1 MVKIRR
7 GEGVGYEYF
16 CLISPPPPPS
26 TLQIKHGTIDYT
38 MNFLTLTRSNETPA
52 FQAML
57 HYVVFTGLKVKTVNS
72 VNITTSIQVA
82 SVFQVNEKARLVKNF
97 KNPYDKMSKMAFW
110 WTSKL
115 WSVYKGKVKFY
126 WGNNRRKSKEK
137 SYGLRN
143 KDADKL
149 GSMRRHKRT
158 HRLTLFTT
166 KKSIRITSF

>member
-1 MVKIRR
+1 M
-7 GEGVGYEYF
+7 GYEYF

-110 WTSKL
+110 
-115 WSVYKGKVKFY
+115 
-126 WGNNRRKSKEK
+126 
-137 SYGLRN
+137 
-143 KDADKL
+143 
-149 GSMRRHKRT
+149 
-158 HRLTLFTT
+158 
-166 KKSIRITSF
+166 